1 MVYFLTYGTR
11 FTRLAEIT
19 TGILCVS
26 FPELGLLLR
35 GGCKRKSS
43 MEASTGIREGRYREQ
58 NAVFKGLRHSLWTSG
73 KRGGGGSDGVEYE
86 HIELDEVRLINGPAN
101 VVSVE
106 SGQPVPPTPSKS
118 PGDVEVTKEVRVDSA
133 SIV

>member
-1 MVYFLTYGTR
+1 M
-11 FTRLAEIT
+11 
-19 TGILCVS
+19 S

-35 GGCKRKSS
+35 GGCKRRSS

-73 KRGGGGSDGVEYE
+73 KRGGGGSGGSDGVEYE
-86 HIELDEVRLINGPAN
+86 HVELDEVQLINGPAN
-101 VVSVE
+101 VVNVE
-106 SGQPVPPTPSKS
+106 SGHPVPQTPGRS
-118 PGDVEVTKEVRVDSA
+118 PGDVKVTREVNVDSA